1 MWTSVAA
8 QLTTA
13 PRISQ
18 SSPLTLHLQSLTS
31 RLARA
36 GLCDLVPAA
45 AAQSPQRQQRAAP
58 LRANAPHSDHA
69 AVPAAG
75 VSAEAPSPELLQ
87 VHSVVAAGDLPGLQA
102 AVGLLQ
108 HPEQELDVQLRLEG
122 EAAAMAPLHRAAS
135 GGKETCLKFL
145 LINGA
150 DRDLPDSAGRTP
162 FICAAEAGQEEC
174 LEVLLSSGCD
184 RTAADGG
191 GRTALHAAAAGAH
204 ERCLWQLINARVPIN
219 TGDGDG
225 ATPLHL
231 AATAGSLPCLRALLS
246 AGAAPLAAC
255 SVQARTPRQVA
266 AAGGYAAAALYL
278 TAVEST
284 ARAAPERLTRA
295 GLLGEQGEL
304 AAVYELACQAQQAEP
319 SSEAA
324 LQALEALEQ
333 AVAALLE
340 RHGTAALF
348 ASQPN
353 HV

>member
-1 MWTSVAA
+1 MTPNAA
-8 QLTTA
+8 G
-13 PRISQ
+13 PP
-18 SSPLTLHLQSLTS
+18 PL
-31 RLARA
+31 
-36 GLCDLVPAA
+36 G
-45 AAQSPQRQQRAAP
+45 SPQ
-58 LRANAPHSDHA
+58 
-69 AVPAAG
+69 
-75 VSAEAPSPELLQ
+75 
-87 VHSVVAAGDLPGLQA
+87 
-102 AVGLLQ
+102 
-108 HPEQELDVQLRLEG
+108 
-122 EAAAMAPLHRAAS
+122 
-135 GGKETCLKFL
+135 FL

-266 AAGGYAAAALYL
+266 AAGGHAAAALYL

-304 AAVYELACQAQQAEP
+304 AAVYQLACRAQQAEP
-319 SSEAA
+319 GSGAA
-324 LQALEALEQ
+324 LQVWLPCRARAACGLLSTALAKAGCAGIGIGRSRLQPPCSPCAGSLPAVSLPHHNRHVVTSRMPQALEALEQ

-348 ASQPN
+348 ASQPT